1 MLTGDGCFC
10 IVGDINKQQEELI
23 MSLAFIIYLAG
34 IVKDVCALLFITAVV
49 LLIIYFWLNDWLESS
64 RDTNTKPPKSL
75 AITGFL
81 VLLIVALTPNKETL
95 YTMVAAHTVQDI
107 ATSPEVQK
115 LAGKS
120 LEVINK
126 AMDEYLKGDKP
137 ETGEK

>member
-1 MLTGDGCFC
+1 
-10 IVGDINKQQEELI
+10 

-49 LLIIYFWLNDWLESS
+49 LLTMYYFWLNDWLESS

-81 VLLIVALTPNKETL
+81 LLLIVGLTPDRETL
-95 YTMVAAHTVQDI
+95 YTMVAAYTVQDI
-107 ATSPEVQK
+107 AQSPKVQE

-120 LEVINK
+120 LEVVNK
-126 AMDEYLKGDKP
+126 AMDEYLKADKH
-137 ETGEK
+137 EDK

>member
-34 IVKDVCALLFITAVV
+34 IVKDVCALLF
-49 LLIIYFWLNDWLESS
+49 
-64 RDTNTKPPKSL
+64 
-75 AITGFL
+75 
-81 VLLIVALTPNKETL
+81 
-95 YTMVAAHTVQDI
+95 
-107 ATSPEVQK
+107 
-115 LAGKS
+115 
-120 LEVINK
+120 NK

>member
-1 MLTGDGCFC
+1 MLLYSGRH
-10 IVGDINKQQEELI
+10 KQTTRGTNHVI
-23 MSLAFIIYLAG
+23 SVYYLLSWDCKRCLRLTFYNG
-34 IVKDVCALLFITAVV
+34 SSSTNDVF
-49 LLIIYFWLNDWLESS
+49 FWLNYWLESS

>member
-1 MLTGDGCFC
+1 
-10 IVGDINKQQEELI
+10 
-23 MSLAFIIYLAG
+23 MSLALIVYLAG
-34 IVKDVCALLFITAVV
+34 IVKGVCVLLFITAVF
-49 LLIIYFWLNDWLESS
+49 LLIIYFCWWGARLQPYS
-64 RDTNTKPPKSL
+64 DTKTNPPKSL

-107 ATSPEVQK
+107 ATSPEVQE

>member
-1 MLTGDGCFC
+1 
-10 IVGDINKQQEELI
+10 

-107 ATSPEVQK
+107 ATSPKVQE

-120 LEVINK
+120 LEVVNK
-126 AMDEYLKGDKP
+126 AMDEYLKADKP